1 MIFIGLL
8 KTHGDQVGVKMGMR
22 RLGEGIPVESATMF
36 RTDIND
42 RVQPFILL
50 SCNKNNNI

>member
-1 MIFIGLL
+1 
-8 KTHGDQVGVKMGMR
+8 MR
-22 RLGEGIPVESATMF
+22 RLGEGILVESATMF

-50 SCNKNNNI
+50 TSNKNNNI